1 MKYKIGDK
9 LVCIKEVV
17 FNGNR
22 NNYPVY
28 EVGGVYEICYHSSF
42 SIYILGKY
50 SNRNN
55 IRNGS
60 GFWFN
65 IKYNDDK
72 YYVSDYFYTLK
83 EYRKKKLEKL
93 SAYEV

>member
-1 MKYKIGDK
+1 MKYRIGDK

-17 FNGNR
+17 FNGNI

-28 EVGGVYEICYHSSF
+28 EVGGMYEIYYNSLSY
-42 SIYILGKY
+42 IYILGKY
-50 SNRNN
+50 FNKND

-93 SAYEV
+93 KYEM